1 MTVVLAVRWVAW
13 DGASDAVADLLRQLM
28 PLSRA
33 EPGCLQ
39 YDAHRDPDDP
49 NAFFLFER
57 YADQEAFDAHAASA
71 HVQELVLG
79 QALPLLAS
87 RERHLMTPLDE
98 CGVS

>member
-1 MTVVLAVRWVAW
+1 MTVVLAVTWIAK
-13 DGASDAVADLLRQLM
+13 DGESEAVAELLRTLM

-39 YDAHRDPDDP
+39 YDAHRDPGDP

-57 YADQEAFDAHAASA
+57 YADEEAFAAHGASA
-71 HVQELVLG
+71 HFKELVLG
-79 QALPLLAS
+79 GALPLLAS
-87 RERHLMTPLDE
+87 RERHLLTPLDE

>member
-1 MTVVLAVRWVAW
+1 MTVVLAVTWVAK
-13 DGASDAVADLLRQLM
+13 DGESEAVAELLRTLM

-57 YADQEAFDAHAASA
+57 YADQAAFDAHGASP
-71 HVQELVLG
+71 HFQELVLG
-79 QALPLLAS
+79 RGAAAPRLAGAA
-87 RERHLMTPLDE
+87 PA
-98 CGVS
+98 

>member
-1 MTVVLAVRWVAW
+1 MTVVLAVTWVAK
-13 DGASDAVADLLRQLM
+13 DGEGEAVAELLRTLM

-39 YDAHRDPDDP
+39 YDAHRDPGDP

-57 YADQEAFDAHAASA
+57 YADEEAFAAHGASA
-71 HVQELVLG
+71 HFKEFVLG
-79 QALPLLAS
+79 QALPLLAT
-87 RERHLMTPLDE
+87 RERLLLTPLDE